1 MEGRGGARSS
11 QLRTLL
17 DQDKVMTSSQNESDS
32 GYSVTSGSPHSQEGN
47 LDTEAGPDIGDL
59 GGPMGHDFQDD
70 EFRPATEVFQGG
82 QGTLDLDYLNQHG
95 SASSTVSHLARQSLY
110 AKFDPLIGGRPSVLS
125 RPSMAPYKHK
135 REDDENDTTT
145 DLIAMNSPSPAKPD
159 IRERVANKGGHE
171 QMAGRGGTEDVD
183 GPEDEAR
190 VRELEF
196 QEGLLQRDLKYTEL
210 EKELKSKQKELDKL
224 REELRVRK
232 ESEEQ
237 MKQVL
242 KEYEKTISELIADKE
257 RDKNRLETDVTKIIS
272 EKEQAV
278 EDLRNVEAAFADV
291 HRKYERTKQVVEG
304 FKKNE
309 EQLKNYVEEYKVK
322 LKKQDQKYDLLKAH
336 AEEKLE
342 EANREI
348 DNISRGQEAEIAK
361 LGAML
366 KKTEMKATSLERTV
380 DQKNKENEEL
390 TTICDDLIAKVG
402 T

>member
-1 MEGRGGARSS
+1 
-11 QLRTLL
+11 
-17 DQDKVMTSSQNESDS
+17 MTSSQNESDS

-59 GGPMGHDFQDD
+59 GGPMSHDFQDD

-82 QGTLDLDYLNQHG
+82 QGSLDLDYLNQHG

-110 AKFDPLIGGRPSVLS
+110 AKFDPLIGGRPSVLG

-135 REDDENDTTT
+135 MDKREEDEQNDT

-159 IRERVANKGGHE
+159 LRDRVANRGGQE
-171 QMAGRGGTEDVD
+171 QMMGRQGNEQVD

-190 VRELEF
+190 GRELEF
-196 QEGLLQRDLKYTEL
+196 QEGLLLRDLKYTEL
-210 EKELKSKQKELDKL
+210 EKELKSKQKDLEKL
-224 REELRVRK
+224 REELRIRK

-278 EDLRNVEAAFADV
+278 EDLQNVEAAFADV

-309 EQLKNYVEEYKVK
+309 EQLKNYVEEYKIK